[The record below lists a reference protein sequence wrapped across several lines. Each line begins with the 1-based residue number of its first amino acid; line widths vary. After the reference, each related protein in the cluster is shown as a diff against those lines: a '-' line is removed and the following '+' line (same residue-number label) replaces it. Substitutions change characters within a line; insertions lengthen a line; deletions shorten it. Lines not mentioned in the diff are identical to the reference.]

1 MKSLLNFEEVEDRE
15 SDNTEANRS
24 AMSSK
29 FKSKIG
35 SIVNEPLL
43 GSRSND
49 RSVFE

>member
-15 SDNTEANRS
+15 SDKTEANRS